1 MPLLGEGQVIRDT
14 YRVERFLGEGAFAE
28 VYRVRHPFLGRQAMK
43 VFRRPGLSAND
54 IEKAL
59 GEAVLLSRLGHP
71 NIVRVFDANTLSTS
85 SGMFGYFTMEYV
97 PGGTLADH
105 LAAHRGFLPVA
116 ETVDIAIQVCRGIAV
131 AHQKNPPIIHRD
143 IKPQNLLMGHD
154 GDATRVLVSDFGL
167 ARAVNPWTLMASTRG
182 TMAFKAPETFLD
194 PRGDSRAGDVWAIG
208 SVLYLLLTAQ
218 MPHPELVAADPLAGA
233 WYTGRLIPPR
243 ELRYVVDEDLEKI
256 VTRSLA
262 LDPSHRYASAP
273 ELLADLEAWRTPAA
287 PSAVPSAQPA
297 ASESPHTRVPSPRE
311 KWAGPEGAGPAAD
324 GSAQLAEAS
333 GAAAA
338 ARGPRSDAGPPG
350 ATAAAAT
357 AGTVDAD
364 AWNGGEAASGPG
376 PAAVSAAEFGTAEP
390 GVATALTDVPAR
402 AAADDVA
409 GAAAQLVDEALRLAR
424 EGRSMA
430 AASRLTAAYDLVP
443 ALRDRHG
450 NRERLSRRGVVM

>member
-43 VFRRPGLSAND
+43 VFRRPGLSTND

-71 NIVRVFDANTLSTS
+71 NIVRVFDANTLETS
-85 SGMFGYFTMEYV
+85 SGVFGYFTMEYV

-116 ETVDIAIQVCRGIAV
+116 EAVDIAVQVCRGLAV

-243 ELRYVVDEDLEKI
+243 ELRYVVDERLEKI

-262 LDPSHRYASAP
+262 LDPSQRHVSAP
-273 ELLADLEAWRTPAA
+273 ELLTDLESWRTPAA
-287 PSAVPSAQPA
+287 PVPPPSVPPPSVPPPSVPSVPPA
-297 ASESPHTRVPSPRE
+297 ASERPSTRGPAPRE
-311 KWAGPEGAGPAAD
+311 EPAGAQNTGLAAGGPA
-324 GSAQLAEAS
+324 QL
-333 GAAAA
+333 
-338 ARGPRSDAGPPG
+338 
-350 ATAAAAT
+350 T
-357 AGTVDAD
+357 
-364 AWNGGEAASGPG
+364 GG
-376 PAAVSAAEFGTAEP
+376 
-390 GVATALTDVPAR
+390 LQRRHDV
-402 AAADDVA
+402 
-409 GAAAQLVDEALRLAR
+409 G
-424 EGRSMA
+424 
-430 AASRLTAAYDLVP
+430 P
-443 ALRDRHG
+443 ALRQRPVG
-450 NRERLSRRGVVM
+450 RIRRRGDRRPAGR